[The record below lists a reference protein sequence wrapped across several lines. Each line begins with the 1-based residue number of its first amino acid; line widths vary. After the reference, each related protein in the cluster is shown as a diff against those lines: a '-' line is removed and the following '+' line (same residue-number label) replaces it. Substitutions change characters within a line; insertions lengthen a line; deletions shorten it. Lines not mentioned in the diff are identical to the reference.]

1 MSPSITDDD
10 DDDDDEAHFSDSSDR
25 TIKPFRL
32 RQKEPAYL
40 GIPSHSSV
48 SNSSPAGAGLD
59 SRLSKTEMRMK
70 LPSWKGELQAAE
82 GAEREVNI
90 CVGEFGAK
98 IRGEEIRKAEAARR
112 IKQWEA
118 TPAKTA
124 FQSI

>member
-70 LPSWKGELQAAE
+70 YLLNIIKLMVPWKSDMDEW
-82 GAEREVNI
+82 R
-90 CVGEFGAK
+90 
-98 IRGEEIRKAEAARR
+98 
-112 IKQWEA
+112 
-118 TPAKTA
+118 T
-124 FQSI
+124 